1 MIFNNQIM
9 NNKLKYYG
17 FIRNLDNIRNC
28 DIYPVIWASR
38 IYGVSDATGYI
49 YVKVDFYKYSLFYF

>member
-1 MIFNNQIM
+1 M